1 MLDKLFNESI
11 IISEEEKMRSFKYL
25 ILGILIIFLIGFTS
39 NCDLGLF
46 PKPPDDDDDNGEE
59 ECTPEELYPPTGDV
73 GDTIESCHFDAT
85 LHSAL
90 RVGEYLGAR
99 ARDQENNILVVL
111 YATIKLTK
119 LKEKACY
126 IGVDCFKIKDGQG
139 NIYLW
144 DGLTSDDWIPQG
156 YLSKN
161 QEVSGSCII
170 EVPKSASDFIAIFF
184 AKRDAET
191 YKDQIKW
198 NLGF

>member
-1 MLDKLFNESI
+1 MEDKKV
-11 IISEEEKMRSFKYL
+11 KMCSFKKYL
-25 ILGILIIFLIGFTS
+25 IGILIILLIGLFTVK
-39 NCDLGLF
+39 CDLFENLF

-59 ECTPEELYPPTGDV
+59 ECTPEELYPPTGNV
-73 GDTIESCHFDAT
+73 GDTIESCHFETT

-99 ARDQENNILVVL
+99 ARDRENNILIVL

-119 LKEKACY
+119 LKQKPCY

-170 EVPKSASDFIAIFF
+170 EVPKSASNFIAIFF
-184 AKRDAET
+184 AKRDTEI